1 VKNLKVVI
9 LVFGILGL
17 VSMFLPMGG
26 GMPSMFS
33 IFMEFDKFQLILML
47 AAFGVPTAVCA
58 MGLAKPP
65 AQAWHGI
72 AALAGFALAAVKT
85 RIWSS
90 IGQIMDAPLS
100 GKLMLVAVVGGV
112 ITSIMAVVKP
122 EAKA

>member
-1 VKNLKVVI
+1 VKNLKVLI

-33 IFMEFDKFQLILML
+33 LFMEFDKFQLILML
-47 AAFGVPTAVCA
+47 AAFGVPTAVAA

-72 AALAGFALAAVKT
+72 AALAGFALGAVKT
-85 RIWSS
+85 RIWESAPH
-90 IGQIMDAPLS
+90 IMDVPMS
-100 GKLMLVAVVGGV
+100 MKLMLVAVVGGV
-112 ITSIMAVVKP
+112 IVSIMGVVKP
-122 EAKA
+122 ESKA